1 MDNKPFAVCNKTK
14 ILYNPREPIYIKAD
28 KDRISQVIYNLLN
41 NALIF
46 TEGGTIII
54 DVQNNIDSVVED
66 SIVVLVKDTG
76 IGSTRNTT
84 KIIQQVR
91 YIFVS
96 RNGIRIVY
104 FKKYN
109 RKTWR

>member
-1 MDNKPFAVCNKTK
+1 MH
-14 ILYNPREPIYIKAD
+14 L
-28 KDRISQVIYNLLN
+28 NLQ
-41 NALIF
+41 I
-46 TEGGTIII
+46 GGTIII

-66 SIVVLVKDTG
+66 RIVVLVKDTG
-76 IGSTRNTT
+76 IG
-84 KIIQQVR
+84 IAPEIQPKL
-91 YIFVS
+91 YSKFVTDSMS